1 MSAKTQEEVQG
12 WIIQW
17 LEDNAGVL
25 RETIELDK
33 PFADYRLDSLTAVEF
48 SEDVEEWLGIQ
59 LTVTVLWNHPTIS
72 KMTQYLVF
80 RSNGKTEEE
89 VNLYNSNSSIN
100 TINSILAGVEKMS
113 DAEAKRLLNE

>member
-25 RETIELDK
+25 RESIELDK

-48 SEDVEEWLGIQ
+48 SGDVEEWLGIQ
-59 LTVTVLWNHPTIS
+59 LTITVLWNHPTIE
-72 KMTQYLVF
+72 KMTQYLVL

-89 VNLYNSNSSIN
+89 VSLFFSNSNLEK
-100 TINSILAGVEKMS
+100 INSTLAGVEKIS

>member
-1 MSAKTQEEVQG
+1 MTAKTQEEVQG

-17 LEDNAGVL
+17 LEENAGVL

-48 SEDVEEWLGIQ
+48 SGDVEEWLGIQ
-59 LTVTVLWNHPTIS
+59 LTITVLWNHPTIE

-89 VNLYNSNSSIN
+89 VSLFFSNSNLEK
-100 TINSILAGVEKMS
+100 INSTLAGVEKIS

>member
-25 RETIELDK
+25 RESIELDK

-48 SEDVEEWLGIQ
+48 SGDVEEWLGIQ
-59 LTVTVLWNHPTIS
+59 LTITVLWNHPTIE

-89 VNLYNSNSSIN
+89 VSLFFSNSNLEK
-100 TINSILAGVEKMS
+100 INSTLAGVEKIS

>member
-1 MSAKTQEEVQG
+1 MTAKTPEEVQG

-48 SEDVEEWLGIQ
+48 SGDVEEWLGIQ
-59 LTVTVLWNHPTIS
+59 LTITVLWNHPTIE

-89 VNLYNSNSSIN
+89 VSLFFSNSNLEK
-100 TINSILAGVEKMS
+100 INSTLAGVEKIS
-113 DAEAKRLLNE
+113 DAEAQRLLNE